1 MIQAKSK
8 AELAPTEFPVGTAF
22 VKEAQLWVG
31 AQRDLLA
38 GIEALMTG
46 WAQRQREA
54 FEASSRSIQKIC
66 ASRDML
72 DLVQAQHEWV
82 SDCLQLTASQ
92 IRAIGDDTAA
102 ITRKA
107 ATRLGEATEEMA
119 RNSSPAE
126 PARNV
131 PIQRAAAE

>member
-1 MIQAKSK
+1 MIQAKSN
-8 AELAPTEFPVGTAF
+8 ANLALAEFPVGTAF
-22 VKEAQLWVG
+22 VKEAELWVG

-66 ASRDML
+66 ASRDIL
-72 DLVQAQHEWV
+72 DLVQAQHEWM

-92 IRAIGDDTAA
+92 IRAVGDDTAA

-107 ATRLGEATEEMA
+107 AARLGEGREEMA
-119 RNSSPAE
+119 RSSSPAE
-126 PARNV
+126 PARSV
-131 PIQRAAAE
+131 PIERAAAE